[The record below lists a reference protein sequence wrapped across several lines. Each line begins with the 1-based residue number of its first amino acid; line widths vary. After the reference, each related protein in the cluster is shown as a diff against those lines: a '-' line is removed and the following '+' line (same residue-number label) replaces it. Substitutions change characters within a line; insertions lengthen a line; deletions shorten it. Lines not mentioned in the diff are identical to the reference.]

1 MAAAKRSPKMLPKNY
16 NLFGSIYYINV
27 RCSGILM
34 KCGCV
39 NQKHLI
45 QAEPLH
51 CGVEIVN
58 CNVNAA

>member
-1 MAAAKRSPKMLPKNY
+1 MAVARKRCPKITIYAAVYILYKCALP
-16 NLFGSIYYINV
+16 
-27 RCSGILM
+27 GILM
-34 KCGCV
+34 KCGCA

-45 QAEPLH
+45 RAEPLH